1 MKISYAILTHNE
13 GEYNDKLF
21 SLLTKFKRK
30 EDEIVIVDDFSDI
43 NIYNKLYELIK
54 VLNTDNKIKLL
65 RNDENLKPFLNKIK
79 AVKSCKNDWIILLD
93 SDNKISDDYVNK
105 VLSINRNNKTVY
117 IPQLLVRED
126 DKGWDYFDFR
136 DIDFNKDNIKNILI
150 QESPTSLNAETMLNT
165 GNFFINRDSY
175 IKTIEDSEIDISIST
190 NDSLYFSYL
199 WLKNGNIIKVLPD
212 LKYYHYVHDGSW
224 YIKNWERC
232 QIDTEILKKRILEL

>member
-1 MKISYAILTHNE
+1 MISLAITTYNRCDLVIESFISVLNNE
-13 GEYNDKLF
+13 YI
-21 SLLTKFKRK
+21 
-30 EDEIVIVDDFSDI
+30 DEILIVDDFSDI

-105 VLSINRNNKTVY
+105 VLSINRNNNTVY

-126 DKGWDYFDFR
+126 NKGWDYFDFR